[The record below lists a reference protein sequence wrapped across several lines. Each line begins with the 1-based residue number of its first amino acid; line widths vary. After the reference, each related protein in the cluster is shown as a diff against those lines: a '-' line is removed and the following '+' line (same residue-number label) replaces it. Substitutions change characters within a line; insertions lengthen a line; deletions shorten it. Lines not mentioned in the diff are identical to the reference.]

1 MTRYKYLKTVSL
13 ALVTAMLFTACTNG
27 EKAVSNELSTNE
39 EKTFE
44 QWTKE
49 ELIWP
54 EWATPLEVEIS
65 EDIKYGPSVRKTY
78 TLEEA
83 RKATRTLR
91 YLVENTNATEETPY
105 HNIWVNSLGTGLLH
119 LGEYKLA
126 YHYLNEVYMLP
137 DDAIYGTDK
146 VDDEIVLMTKKEEAP
161 EKMLHGRLLKTLSLA
176 GFNEEV
182 NKLYADLD
190 YTNVEN
196 LHSWGLTSAA
206 WAMENIGNKDEA
218 YKLFDLSYQPEFF
231 DDFRPYQATSN
242 ILAAASFAYHDGE
255 YDKVL
260 EYTKRIVEEGV
271 EPINMAYFKGQSFE
285 TEKKQV
291 YFNRHWNSSYALAEG
306 LMNLAIKAKEGQ
318 VADFKD
324 LKDGTY
330 TASHTGYM
338 LTPIEVTVTVEGGQ
352 VKEITTSQE
361 GEQDDRSA
369 AALVTLPGRVI
380 KEQSLQIDSIS
391 SATITSESFKLS
403 VAEALLQAK

>member
-1 MTRYKYLKTVSL
+1 MTKYKYLKTMSL
-13 ALVTAMLFTACTNG
+13 ALVTAALLSGCANG
-27 EKAVSNELSTNE
+27 EEAVSNEASASE
-39 EKTFE
+39 EVTFE
-44 QWTKE
+44 QWAQE
-49 ELIWP
+49 DLVWP

-83 RKATRTLR
+83 REAIRTLR
-91 YLVENTNATEETPY
+91 YLVENTEATEETPY

-119 LGEYKLA
+119 LGEYQLA
-126 YHYLNEVYMLP
+126 YHYLNEVYTLP
-137 DDAIYGTDK
+137 EDAIYGTDK
-146 VDDEIVLMTKKEEAP
+146 VDDDIVIMTKNDERP

-176 GFNEEV
+176 GFDEEV
-182 NKLYADLD
+182 TSLYEDLD
-190 YTNVEN
+190 YTLVDN

-231 DDFRPYQATSN
+231 DDFRPYQAASN
-242 ILAAASFAYHDGE
+242 ILAAASFAYHDGN
-255 YDKVL
+255 YDKAI

-271 EPINMAYFKGQSFE
+271 DPINMAYFKGQSFE

-318 VADFKD
+318 VADFTD

-330 TASHTGYM
+330 TSSHTGYM
-338 LTPIEVTVTVEGGQ
+338 LTPIEVTVTVEDGQ
-352 VKEITTSQE
+352 VTTITTTQE
-361 GEQDDRSA
+361 GEKDDRSA

-380 KEQSLQIDSIS
+380 EAQSLQVDSIS

-403 VAEALLQAK
+403 VADALLQAK